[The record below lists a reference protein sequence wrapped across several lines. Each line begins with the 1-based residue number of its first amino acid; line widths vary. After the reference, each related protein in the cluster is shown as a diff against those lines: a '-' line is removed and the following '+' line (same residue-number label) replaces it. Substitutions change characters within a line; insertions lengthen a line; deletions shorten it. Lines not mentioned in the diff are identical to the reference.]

1 VEPNAALLV
10 IESAGLSPNLVV
22 FWLVLELSQ
31 EKGMGGSTI
40 SGRFGRREA
49 KGRPLFRAD
58 GHQTHAHTWSCLP
71 ARRGQ
76 DLRLVEHHSL

>member
-1 VEPNAALLV
+1 MEPNAALLV

-49 KGRPLFRAD
+49 KGRPLFSAD
-58 GHQTHAHTWSCLP
+58 GHQTHAPALSCRP
-71 ARRGQ
+71 ARR
-76 DLRLVEHHSL
+76 LWH